1 MRSPALTSFATA
13 SLVAALLGSTP
24 TPALAFLD
32 FFKKNTQQKAPGGS
46 ELQAQE
52 AAASALLAEAQSA
65 SSVGKSNDIYD
76 QILKKYPFT
85 NTAAEAAYGKA
96 LNMRQNA
103 SIKEAFNAFQV
114 LVNNYRQSP
123 RFSDAVQQQ
132 YEIAEEAKGGKK
144 VRSVILVPMKLG
156 PNEVIGL
163 YKQVISNAPFG
174 KFAPLSQFSI
184 AEIHQDQ
191 GEKAEAIA
199 AYQAVVDNYPSS
211 KEAAEAQFRIGA
223 ISNIAAKKT
232 EDSSNLIA
240 SRDALKTYVTTNPSG
255 DRASEAQNLLNQIDV
270 DEANRSLIIGK
281 FYEKSGKPKAAA
293 IYYNEALK
301 YGTPEVS
308 EEARARLAEVSA
320 TNPEAVS
327 DVKKAN
333 PSSDYTV
340 PAAVDLKGRSDY
352 AGPPAPELARLS
364 QKPKMRKD
372 GDSFAPIPLTE
383 PTLPTGPGA
392 NNTPAGSLLPPVGGD
407 KPALLPVPAAPPV
420 PPLPNKDGVGIPLQP
435 EPIPAPP
442 VPPAPEKT
450 SN

>member
-1 MRSPALTSFATA
+1 MRPPALTSFASA
-13 SLVAALLGSTP
+13 SLVAAMLAAAPS
-24 TPALAFLD
+24 PALAFLD
-32 FFKKNTQQKAPGGS
+32 FFKKNTQQKAPAGA

-52 AAASALLAEAQSA
+52 AAAAALLAEAQAA

-76 QILKKYPFT
+76 TILKKYPFT
-85 NTAAEAAYGKA
+85 NTASEAAYGKA
-96 LNMRQNA
+96 LNLRQNA
-103 SIKEAFNAFQV
+103 GLKDAFNAFQV
-114 LVNNYRQSP
+114 LVNNYRQSA

-132 YEIAEEAKGGKK
+132 YELAEEAKGGKK
-144 VRSVILVPMKLG
+144 QRSVILVPMKMG

-174 KFAPLSQFSI
+174 KFAPLAQFSI

-191 GEKAEAIA
+191 GEKAEAIT

-232 EDSSNLIA
+232 EDSSNLVA
-240 SRDALKTYVTTNPSG
+240 SRDALQTYVTTNPSG
-255 DRASEAQNLLNQIDV
+255 ERSSEARNLLNQIDV
-270 DEANRSLIIGK
+270 EEANRSLVIGK

-308 EEARARLAEVSA
+308 EEARTRLAAVSSSD
-320 TNPEAVS
+320 PEAVA
-327 DVKKAN
+327 DVKKQD
-333 PSSDYTV
+333 PGSDYTV
-340 PAAVDLKGRSDY
+340 PAAVDLRGRADY

-372 GDSFAPIPLTE
+372 GDGFAPIPLTE
-383 PTLPTGPGA
+383 PALPAGPGA
-392 NNTPAGSLLPPVGGD
+392 GTTAPSGSLLPPVGGD
-407 KPALLPVPAAPPV
+407 KPALLPVP
-420 PPLPNKDGVGIPLQP
+420 PLPGKEGVGIPPQ
-435 EPIPAPP
+435 PAPP
-442 VPPAPEKT
+442 VPPAPEKK

>member
-1 MRSPALTSFATA
+1 MRPPALTSFATF
-13 SLVAALLGSTP
+13 SLVAVLLSATP
-24 TPALAFLD
+24 SPALAFLD
-32 FFKKNTQQKAPGGS
+32 FFKKNGQQKAPSGS

-52 AAASALLAEAQSA
+52 AAAAGLLADAQAA
-65 SSVGKSNDIYD
+65 SSVGRSNDIYD

-103 SIKEAFNAFQV
+103 GLKDGFNAFQV
-114 LVNNYRQSP
+114 LVTNYRQSA

-144 VRSVILVPMKLG
+144 QRSVILLPMKLG

-163 YKQVISNAPFG
+163 YKQVITNAPFG
-174 KFAPLSQFSI
+174 KFAPLAQFSI

-191 GEKAEAIA
+191 GEKAEAIT
-199 AYQAVVDNYPSS
+199 AYQTVVDNYPSS

-223 ISNIAAKKT
+223 ISNIAAQKT

-240 SRDALKTYVTTNPSG
+240 SRDALQTYVTTNPSG
-255 DRASEAQNLLNQIDV
+255 DRTSEARNLLNQIDV
-270 DEANRSLIIGK
+270 EEANRSLIIGK

-293 IYYNEALK
+293 IYFNEALK

-308 EEARARLAEVSA
+308 EEARTRLAAVSSA
-320 TNPEAVS
+320 NPEAVA
-327 DVKKAN
+327 DVKKSD
-333 PSSDYTV
+333 PGSDYTV
-340 PAAVDLKGRSDY
+340 PAAVDLRGRSDY

-372 GDSFAPIPLTE
+372 NDSFTPIPMAE
-383 PTLPTGPGA
+383 PALPTGPGS

-407 KPALLPVPAAPPV
+407 KPALLPVP
-420 PPLPNKDGVGIPLQP
+420 PLPGKEGVGIPLQP
-435 EPIPAPP
+435 EPLP
-442 VPPAPEKT
+442 VPPAPEKK